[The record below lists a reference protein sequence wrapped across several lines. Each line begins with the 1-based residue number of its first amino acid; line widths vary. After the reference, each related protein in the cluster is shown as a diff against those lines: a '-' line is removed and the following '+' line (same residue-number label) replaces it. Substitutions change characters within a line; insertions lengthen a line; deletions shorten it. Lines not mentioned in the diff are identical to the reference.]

1 MNLQSMTG
9 FGRAEAEQS
18 TGNYKIEIKTVNNRF
33 LDVQFR
39 MPRICNPLEKQIRD
53 YLSSRLTRGSV
64 SFNINREAT
73 GDDVI
78 VKYDPELAEK
88 YVNVIKSLAN
98 DFDLAGEPSV
108 NDLSPFLREFVSQ
121 ELAEFT
127 DEQLWADLEPVL
139 VSAVDQLVEV
149 REKEGDFIRN
159 GLLELLAVIENGLE
173 EIKKYAPTRLEKVR
187 ERLSKVVED
196 LKGEGVDESRIAFET
211 SIMADKLDIA
221 EEILRLS
228 AHIVAMKD
236 LLSGEGEVGKRLNF
250 LLQEMNREINTIG
263 SKAND
268 SEISRLVVDCKEATE
283 RIREQALN
291 LV

>member
-9 FGRAEAEQS
+9 FGRAEAEKES
-18 TGNYKIEIKTVNNRF
+18 GSYKLEIKTVNNRF

-39 MPRICNPLEKQIRD
+39 MPRIFSSLEQKMRS
-53 YLSSRLTRGSV
+53 YLSEQLVRGSV
-64 SFNINREAT
+64 SFNINREAPA
-73 GDDVI
+73 DDLSI
-78 VKYDPELAEK
+78 AYDSATAGK
-88 YVNVIKSLAN
+88 YVEVLKSISK
-98 DFDLAGEPSV
+98 DFGLSGEPAISDLA
-108 NDLSPFLREFVSQ
+108 PFYRDIISQ
-121 ELAEFT
+121 ELAEFDT
-127 DEQLWADLEPVL
+127 EQLWNDIFPVITE
-139 VSAVDQLVEV
+139 AVEQLVKV
-149 REKEGDFIRN
+149 REAEGDFTRK
-159 GLLELLAVIENGLE
+159 GLLELLDVIEKGLE
-173 EIKKYAPTRLEKVR
+173 EVKTYAPLRLEKAR
-187 ERLSKVVED
+187 KRLSKVVED
-196 LKGEGVDESRIAFET
+196 LKGEGVDESRLTFET

-221 EEILRLS
+221 EEVLRLS

-268 SEISRLVVDCKEATE
+268 TDISRLVVDLKEATE

>member
-1 MNLQSMTG
+1 MKLQSMTG
-9 FGRAEAEQS
+9 FGRAEAEQE

-39 MPRICNPLEKQIRD
+39 MPKICNSLEQKIRNA
-53 YLSSRLTRGSV
+53 LSERLVRGSV
-64 SFNINREAT
+64 SVNINREASADAVT
-73 GDDVI
+73 VT
-78 VKYDPELAEK
+78 YDPEITAK
-88 YVNVIKSLAN
+88 YVDVLTSISESFNLSGNPAVA
-98 DFDLAGEPSV
+98 DLA
-108 NDLSPFLREFVSQ
+108 PFYRDIITQ

-127 DEQLWADLEPVL
+127 DEQLWNDLVPVL
-139 VSAVDQLVEV
+139 NSALDQLVDV
-149 REKEGDFIRN
+149 RETEGEFTRK
-159 GLLELLAVIENGLE
+159 GLIELLATIESGLE
-173 EIKKYAPTRLEKVR
+173 EIKNYAPKRLDKVR
-187 ERLSKVVED
+187 TKFSKMVED
-196 LKGEGVDESRIAFET
+196 LKGEGIDEARLTFET

-236 LLSGEGEVGKRLNF
+236 LLSSDAEVGKRMNF
-250 LLQEMNREINTIG
+250 LLQEINREINTIG

-268 SEISRLVVDCKEATE
+268 SDISRIVVDLKEAAE

>member
-9 FGRAEAEQS
+9 FGKAETEKTS
-18 TGNYKIEIKTVNNRF
+18 GVYKLEIKTVNNRF

-39 MPRICNPLEKQIRD
+39 MPRIFSSLEQRMRT
-53 YLSSRLTRGSV
+53 YLSEQLVRGSV
-64 SFNINREAT
+64 SFNLHREAPA
-73 GDDVI
+73 DDVSI
-78 VKYDPELAEK
+78 EYDNDIAGK
-88 YVNVIKSLAN
+88 YVNVLKSLSENFGLSGEPAIS
-98 DFDLAGEPSV
+98 DLA
-108 NDLSPFLREFVSQ
+108 PFYREFISQ
-121 ELAEFT
+121 EIAEF
-127 DEQLWADLEPVL
+127 DADQLWEDVFPVL
-139 VSAVDQLVEV
+139 TEAVAQLVEV
-149 REKEGDFIRN
+149 REKEGDFTRK
-159 GLLELLAVIENGLE
+159 GLLELLDVIESGLE
-173 EIKKYAPTRLEKVR
+173 DVKVNAPLRLDRVR

-196 LKGEGVDESRIAFET
+196 LKGEGVDEARLTFET
-211 SIMADKLDIA
+211 TIMADKLDIA

-268 SEISRLVVDCKEATE
+268 SDISRIVVDLKEATE